1 MKFYSYLLSAA
12 AVTGMLLASCTP
24 DEKEPVV
31 QDEQQVT
38 FNVEHASDFIY
49 YSGTSLL
56 GSTMGS
62 KATRAAN
69 VNGNQ
74 WYQNW
79 GRPTNVTEE
88 ERAKVVEEFSK
99 KREGEKNTISVTWKN
114 FWVQQVYKGETT
126 YTDGF
131 GQNIGLGSDHM
142 NHLLVFNNLK
152 TEVISWWP
160 YEESVTEYEG
170 QYEHINNFN
179 SGNNTTTYTD
189 DETHQTYQ
197 GTTLMVNMGT
207 DGRDEQFAYHNSTDS
222 KYHYEYIILNIDGA
236 YYIGFDFYA
245 NGTQEYP
252 ANKNMDVER
261 DWIFNDWIVKVTPA
275 QKLGAEPVDPDL
287 HEQTDGPADPAD
299 LVPQGGEI
307 EVNLSL
313 NALRDKD
320 DYIYTKLSIHV
331 RDTSDVEVFIPV
343 TPEYYCEADD
353 MNIVLSHRQGVE
365 MHSSAPD
372 RIEYNIGGQTVT
384 ATVEYEAGG
393 IRIKTQ
399 GITSA
404 ILKYLRQTYA
414 DGLTVEVWNYYNA
427 YAVSRGRDELKQM
440 LDRSTISFTTAPGR
454 YVNAFARLGEAKNP
468 LDCTVTPPEGWT
480 GTAADGT
487 WNYNVTYRKE

>member
-56 GSTMGS
+56 GSTMGT

-79 GRPTNVTEE
+79 GRPTNVTED
-88 ERAKVVEEFSK
+88 ERAKVVAEFSK

-189 DETHQTYQ
+189 DETHETYQ

-222 KYHYEYIILNIDGA
+222 KYHYEYI
-236 YYIGFDFYA
+236 
-245 NGTQEYP
+245 
-252 ANKNMDVER
+252 K
-261 DWIFNDWIVKVTPA
+261 
-275 QKLGAEPVDPDL
+275 
-287 HEQTDGPADPAD
+287 
-299 LVPQGGEI
+299 
-307 EVNLSL
+307 
-313 NALRDKD
+313 
-320 DYIYTKLSIHV
+320 
-331 RDTSDVEVFIPV
+331 
-343 TPEYYCEADD
+343 
-353 MNIVLSHRQGVE
+353 
-365 MHSSAPD
+365 
-372 RIEYNIGGQTVT
+372 
-384 ATVEYEAGG
+384 
-393 IRIKTQ
+393 
-399 GITSA
+399 
-404 ILKYLRQTYA
+404 
-414 DGLTVEVWNYYNA
+414 
-427 YAVSRGRDELKQM
+427 
-440 LDRSTISFTTAPGR
+440 
-454 YVNAFARLGEAKNP
+454 
-468 LDCTVTPPEGWT
+468 
-480 GTAADGT
+480 AASGS
-487 WNYNVTYRKE
+487 